1 VRTCF
6 RFDIGLDTQSEE
18 TGCQWARHLFPSK
31 GGIFL
36 AKDDFNSGGFS
47 IMGIVQKMASQ
58 GAVRQQK
65 RVFDVISNNL
75 TNVQTVGFKRD
86 VPLFHPILSQA
97 RDRAQPILSEGVKT
111 LFHQG
116 SIQKTGNSLDLAID
130 GEGFFKVMTPEG
142 VRYTRAGNFGLNK
155 EKVLKNADGFPV
167 LGGRGEIRTEGQT
180 IVVEANGSIKV
191 DGKEQDQII
200 PVTFPNLDLLKK
212 EGHSLFRLEV
222 PQNEIEARDSQ
233 VLQGA
238 LESSN
243 VNLVGEMIDLMDSMR
258 SYEACLK
265 VIQSN
270 DELNSKVVNE
280 LGKV

>member
-1 VRTCF
+1 MMGSVRNVA
-6 RFDIGLDTQSEE
+6 L
-18 TGCQWARHLFPSK
+18 
-31 GGIFL
+31 
-36 AKDDFNSGGFS
+36 
-47 IMGIVQKMASQ
+47 Q
-58 GAVRQQK
+58 GAIRQQK
-65 RVFDVISNNL
+65 RVFDIISNNL
-75 TNVQTVGFKRD
+75 SNVQTVGFKRD
-86 VPLFHPILSQA
+86 VTLFYPILNQA
-97 RDRAQPILSEGVKT
+97 HNPIQHTPTDGVKT

-155 EKVLKNADGFPV
+155 GKVLKNADGFPV
-167 LGGRGEIRTEGQT
+167 LGGRGEIRIEGQT

-233 VLQGA
+233 ILQGA

-243 VNLVGEMIDLMDSMR
+243 VNPVGEMIDLVDSMR

-265 VIQSN
+265 VMMSHH
-270 DELNSKVVNE
+270 ELDTKVVNE